1 MPDKLFQ
8 MPNSEEADPGLKTLN
23 KFEAPIPGE
32 SLTSKPGSKPYER
45 PPQYTEP
52 EEALDFLFSRLMQRR
67 VGAEILAYIESGV
80 PVDMLAHMLIMSG
93 FGEGKWPVTV
103 VHQMAGP
110 VVVMLTRM
118 ADAAKIKWHV
128 STDTDEEELPDIL
141 NKLAAQKVNTQK
153 PDAAALGLDKLQRGG
168 GLMGLKL

>member
-1 MPDKLFQ
+1 MQDKLFQ
-8 MPNSEEADPGLKTLN
+8 MPEGQGADPGLKKLN

-32 SLTSKPGSKPYER
+32 SLTVRPGSRPYER
-45 PPQYTEP
+45 PPQFADP
-52 EEALDFLFSRLMQRR
+52 EDALDFLFSRLMQRR
-67 VGAEILAYIESGV
+67 TAAEALAFMEAGV
-80 PVDMLAHMLIMSG
+80 PVDMLAHMIIMSG
-93 FGEGKWPVTV
+93 FGEGRWPVTV

-128 STDTDEEELPDIL
+128 STDTDEDEMPDIL
-141 NKLAAQKVNTQK
+141 NRLAAQKASTQK